1 MNMNPKWKGY
11 TLEELRLQ
19 RIVTE
24 TKIEIV
30 KAKMHKEGSQLKE
43 NSIPAPFASPLF
55 KKLIG
60 ALDYADYMV
69 MAFSIGRKVMKLIRR
84 KKK

>member
-1 MNMNPKWKGY
+1 MNMNPTWKGY

-30 KAKMHKEGSQLKE
+30 KAKLYKEGSQLKE

-69 MAFSIGRKVMKLIRR
+69 MAFSIGRRVMKLIRR

>member
-1 MNMNPKWKGY
+1 MNMNPTWKGY

-30 KAKMHKEGSQLKE
+30 KAKLYKEGSQLKE